1 MRYGTGVS
9 TGESGT
15 SRRRAILRVPGAVI
29 THPERGRLLAA
40 PRFSLRAAAIA
51 AVATAGLL
59 AAAVRIRAH
68 VTDSPWSPAAIAAAG
83 SIAIAVFLTLKWLL
97 RPSLVVDRSTGALFA
112 GSRLFRLREP
122 LAGVTEIR
130 IRELKADFAEAL
142 LVVEDGARGIP
153 LLAGRPG
160 ADLEA
165 AARQIA
171 GFIGVACRG
180 AGDPERQGIP
190 EGDAQGGG
198 GSPHDLR

>member
-1 MRYGTGVS
+1 RNRERCRPACKDAVWWIRARIGIGRFPQMRYGTGVS

-83 SIAIAVFLTLKWLL
+83 SVAIAVFLTLK
-97 RPSLVVDRSTGALFA
+97 
-112 GSRLFRLREP
+112 
-122 LAGVTEIR
+122 
-130 IRELKADFAEAL
+130 
-142 LVVEDGARGIP
+142 
-153 LLAGRPG
+153 
-160 ADLEA
+160 
-165 AARQIA
+165 
-171 GFIGVACRG
+171 
-180 AGDPERQGIP
+180 
-190 EGDAQGGG
+190 
-198 GSPHDLR
+198 